1 MMNTAPLIPF
11 ALWASL
17 LAGLVTTAGVLTVR
31 NFGDWGRHNA
41 VYFACFAAG
50 ILIAVSFLHL
60 MPKSITLSGQSPMF
74 MLTGYLLMHF
84 FNRFLTTQVCDKP
97 ATADYAI
104 GLVAMLGI
112 GFHSFVDGVMYSVTF
127 TVSFFTGVVSATG
140 MVLHEF
146 PEGIITYV
154 LLLRGGIGERRAL
167 RLALLSAAA
176 TTPLG
181 TLLSYNWINR
191 IGTSLLGDLM
201 ACSAGA
207 LFYVG
212 ATHLLPMAERE
223 PRRFS
228 LIVLGAGV
236 TTALGITMSAH

>member
-1 MMNTAPLIPF
+1 M
-11 ALWASL
+11 
-17 LAGLVTTAGVLTVR
+17 R
-31 NFGDWGRHNA
+31 KFGDWGRHNA

-60 MPKSITLSGQSPMF
+60 IPKSIALSGQGPMF
-74 MLTGYLLMHF
+74 MLAGYLLMHF

-127 TVSFFTGVVSATG
+127 TVSFFTGIVSATG

-167 RLALLSAAA
+167 TFALLSAAA

-228 LIVLGAGV
+228 LIVLEIGR
-236 TTALGITMSAH
+236 AHV